1 MGRGWLAAL
10 AGALLAAPGAALPED
25 DPPGLDHLPATV
37 EQLELT
43 TLLFPRD
50 PPVRLLRAQLR
61 ISGIDPEDVRKT
73 LEAYNRRSEVA
84 QFTPDGL
91 AIAPYVLQRALQ
103 LGPDQ
108 VLQFR
113 WSGRAGKLV
122 FQFTWR

>member
-10 AGALLAAPGAALPED
+10 AGALLAAPGAALPDD

-61 ISGIDPEDVRKT
+61 ISGIDPEDVRT
-73 LEAYNRRSEVA
+73 TVEAYNRRSEVA

>member
-10 AGALLAAPGAALPED
+10 AGALLAAPGAAIPED
-25 DPPGLDHLPATV
+25 DPAGLDHLPATV

-122 FQFTWR
+122 FRMTWR